1 MSGWVSIELGSNPNP
16 LGSVLGSVPMDSL
29 RDRQAAVCGERSSN
43 DRDDMSY
50 SGIEMYIW

>member
-16 LGSVLGSVPMDSL
+16 LGSVLEFVPMDSL

-43 DRDDMSY
+43 DRDDISY